1 MAVKERLAETMDV
14 AKNLLDHLADE
25 SPHFE
30 GGLTGG
36 RQAARE
42 IRSVSPAE
50 AMDAYLTSDD
60 PSDLDW
66 GLHWGFMWKSMRQVH
81 YE

>member
-42 IRSVSPAE
+42 IEAFSPAE

-60 PSDLDW
+60 PSDFRL
-66 GLHWGFMWKSMRQVH
+66 GFALGFYVEK
-81 YE
+81 YETGTL